1 MITTMTGTAT
11 MTAAASGS
19 EGAGLGLGLNP
30 KAAGFRR
37 LFNGLRR
44 LSKAG
49 KNPLGLLDIRRSL
62 C

>member
-1 MITTMTGTAT
+1 

-19 EGAGLGLGLNP
+19 ERAASGLGLNP

-37 LFNGLRR
+37 LFNDLGC

-49 KNPLGLLDIRRSL
+49 KNRFPLLDIGKSL